1 MKHKRPPTNGK
12 DMQIKTI
19 CKLLPKKTGKKTFP
33 KEYLLPDAVVHSRQF
48 SLTAVAMCG
57 AHLPWGVASRSQ
69 HFKCP
74 LRAVP
79 GGMHKEPAGQL
90 VDRVNGTGARRVP
103 WPGPA
108 SDGPQEVHDGLT
120 AITPPRG
127 RGAHGGCGCEAGAAR
142 GAGSGVALDGS
153 LRFPV

>member
-79 GGMHKEPAGQL
+79 GGCTRNPQGSWW
-90 VDRVNGTGARRVP
+90 TG
-103 WPGPA
+103 
-108 SDGPQEVHDGLT
+108 
-120 AITPPRG
+120 
-127 RGAHGGCGCEAGAAR
+127 
-142 GAGSGVALDGS
+142 
-153 LRFPV
+153 